1 MNKRDYYDILGT
13 SKNASSDE
21 IKKAYRKLAMK
32 YHPDRNPDNKQAE
45 EKFKEAA
52 QAYEILGDEQ
62 KRKQYDQFGHNSFN
76 NNSGGGQHHN
86 MNMNMEDILNNFGDI
101 FGFGGGK
108 RRQQRKSGPEPIRGH
123 DLSKKIEITLKEAYL
138 GTKKEIGYYHFFACD
153 DCNGLGSEKGTK
165 PATCSACDGAGQTT
179 YQQGFFMYSQECSP
193 CAGNGYII
201 QSPCKSCN
209 GQSRTQKY
217 DKFTLTIPAGVFNHA
232 ELKVTNK
239 GDAGVY
245 GGQNGNFFVKI
256 AIQNDKCFKREQ
268 DDLVC
273 TLMLTYP
280 QLVLGCQVEIENIDG
295 TKETIKIPRGCQV
308 GQKILVIGKGF
319 SQLRTSVRGNLVVIA
334 QCHVPN
340 KITTEA
346 KKALNQYSEI
356 VGTSVNDQ
364 SNSIVSWFKKFI
376 G

>member
-13 SKNASSDE
+13 SKAASKDD

-52 QAYEILGDEQ
+52 QAYEVLSDEQ
-62 KRKQYDQFGHNSFN
+62 KRKEYDQFGHNAFGNGAGDSQY
-76 NNSGGGQHHN
+76 SN
-86 MNMNMEDILNNFGDI
+86 MNVNMEDILNNFGDI
-101 FGFGGGK
+101 FGFGDNK
-108 RRQQRKSGPEPIRGH
+108 RRQQRKQGPGPVRGH
-123 DLSKKIEITLKEAYL
+123 DLSKTIEISLKEAYL
-138 GTKKEIGYYHFFACD
+138 GIKKEIGYYHFFMCET
-153 DCNGLGSEKGTK
+153 CNGLGAEKGTK
-165 PATCSACDGAGQTT
+165 PTSCTACKGAGQTT
-179 YQQGFFMYSQECSP
+179 YQQGFFMYSQACGP

-201 QSPCKSCN
+201 QSPCKGCN

-217 DKFTLTIPAGVFNHA
+217 DKFTLTIPVGVFNGA

-256 AIQNDKCFKREQ
+256 TIQDDKRFKREQ
-268 DDLVC
+268 NDLVC
-273 TLMLTYP
+273 QLMLTYP

-295 TKETIKIPRGCQV
+295 TKETIKVPRGCQV
-308 GQKILVIGKGF
+308 GQKILVVGKGF
-319 SQLRTSVRGNLVVIA
+319 SQLRSSVRGNLVVIA
-334 QCHVPN
+334 QCHVPK
-340 KITTEA
+340 KINQEA
-346 KKALNQYSEI
+346 KKMLNEYSKI
-356 VGTSVNDQ
+356 VGTDVNDK
-364 SNSIVSWFKKFI
+364 SNSIASWFKKFI